1 MESLIAAFG
10 IDVRLITIQVINF
23 VVLAGLL
30 SYFLYKPLLR
40 LLSEREEKIRQG
52 LEDADNAGKALAGA
66 EAEKRRILTDAE
78 RAAAEIEAR
87 AEAYA
92 RERGAK
98 IVAAAD
104 ETAAEKVR
112 LAEARAS
119 VLQAEAL
126 RQSEAEVAKAAV
138 LAAEEILRKS

>member
-10 IDVRLITIQVINF
+10 IDIRLITIQVINF

-87 AEAYA
+87 AEAHA

-104 ETAAEKVR
+104 EAAAEKVR

-119 VLQAEAL
+119 ALQAEAL